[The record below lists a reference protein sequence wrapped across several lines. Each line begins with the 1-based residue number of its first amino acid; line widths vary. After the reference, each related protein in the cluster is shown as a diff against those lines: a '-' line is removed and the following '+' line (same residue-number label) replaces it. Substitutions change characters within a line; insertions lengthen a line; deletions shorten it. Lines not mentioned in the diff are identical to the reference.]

1 VIYGQNTNKQAKLR
15 FAPSPNGLLHLGH
28 AYSALLTAQVAQAL
42 SGSFHLRIEDI
53 DKHRSKKEY
62 ILAIYRDL
70 HWLGLQWPEPVRRQS
85 DHLESYQKAL
95 SQLGQAD
102 LLYPCFATR
111 GDIKTYWQDK
121 SNPPRDPDGGLI
133 YPGLYKDLKPQKAQE
148 RIKAGEPYAFRLHL
162 DRAIERAKQLQQQE
176 SLSYQTYQ
184 AQAPSQ
190 PLQQIEIENLESWG
204 DVIIARKD
212 IPTSYHLSVVVD
224 DHLEGITHVCRGK
237 DLQAA
242 TDIHRILQ
250 VNLGIAPPYYHHHDL
265 IKWEGKKLSKSQ
277 AHPSLYE
284 LRKQGLTAKTIRDA
298 ANKGINSLEELMALI

>member
-1 VIYGQNTNKQAKLR
+1 MIYGQNTNKQAKLR

-28 AYSALLTAQVAQAL
+28 AYSALLTAQVAKAL

-85 DHLESYQKAL
+85 DHLESYQNAL

-121 SNPPRDPDGGLI
+121 SNPPRDPDGGLL

-184 AQAPSQ
+184 AQALSQ
-190 PLQQIEIENLESWG
+190 PLHQIEIENLESWG

-265 IKWEGKKLSKSQ
+265 IMWEGKKIIKIPSPPQSLRASKTRLNRSN
-277 AHPSLYE
+277 H
-284 LRKQGLTAKTIRDA
+284 
-298 ANKGINSLEELMALI
+298 